1 MVGSEVRFFTRLQTN
16 KKNITMYNINNPS
29 NWSWSK
35 AFDEMNQTVN
45 QAELTQQCINH
56 VLNYP
61 GEANGV
67 FMTLNKTQQ
76 DDVYELLN
84 QIL

>member
-1 MVGSEVRFFTRLQTN
+1 
-16 KKNITMYNINNPS
+16 MYNINNPS

-35 AFDEMNQTVN
+35 AFDEMNKTVN
-45 QAELTQQCINH
+45 QAELTQQSINH

-67 FMTLNKTQQ
+67 FMSLSKSQQ
-76 DDVYELLN
+76 DDVYEILD

>member
-1 MVGSEVRFFTRLQTN
+1 
-16 KKNITMYNINNPS
+16 MYNTNNPS

-35 AFDEMNQTVN
+35 AFDEMNKTVN

-67 FMTLNKTQQ
+67 WMSLNKTQQ

-84 QIL
+84 QVL

>member
-1 MVGSEVRFFTRLQTN
+1 
-16 KKNITMYNINNPS
+16 MYNPNNPS

-35 AFDEMNQTVN
+35 AFDEMNKTVN
-45 QAELTQQCINH
+45 QAELTQQSINH
-56 VLNYP
+56 VLNYH

-67 FMTLNKTQQ
+67 FMTLSKNQQ
-76 DDVYELLN
+76 DYVYDILN

>member
-1 MVGSEVRFFTRLQTN
+1 
-16 KKNITMYNINNPS
+16 MYNTNNPS

-35 AFDEMNQTVN
+35 AFDEMNKNVH
-45 QAELTQQCINH
+45 ESEMTQQCINH

-67 FMTLNKTQQ
+67 WMSLNKTQQ
-76 DDVYELLN
+76 DNVYTILN

>member
-1 MVGSEVRFFTRLQTN
+1 
-16 KKNITMYNINNPS
+16 MYNINNPS

-35 AFDEMNQTVN
+35 AFDEMEKTVN

-56 VLNYP
+56 VLNYS

-67 FMTLNKTQQ
+67 FMTLSKSQQ

-84 QIL
+84 QVL

>member
-1 MVGSEVRFFTRLQTN
+1 
-16 KKNITMYNINNPS
+16 MYHSNSPS

-35 AFDEMNQTVN
+35 AFDEMNKTVN
-45 QAELTQQCINH
+45 QAELTQQSINH

-67 FMTLNKTQQ
+67 FMSLSKSQQ
-76 DDVYELLN
+76 DNVYE
-84 QIL
+84 ILDKIL

>member
-1 MVGSEVRFFTRLQTN
+1 
-16 KKNITMYNINNPS
+16 MYNPNNPS

-35 AFDEMNQTVN
+35 AFDEMNKTVN

-56 VLNYP
+56 VLDYT

-67 FMTLNKTQQ
+67 FMSLTKTQQ
-76 DDVYELLN
+76 DDVYEILN
-84 QIL
+84 EIL

>member
-1 MVGSEVRFFTRLQTN
+1 
-16 KKNITMYNINNPS
+16 MYNPNNPS

-35 AFDEMNQTVN
+35 AFDEMEKTVN
-45 QAELTQQCINH
+45 QAQLTQQCINH

-84 QIL
+84 EIL

>member
-1 MVGSEVRFFTRLQTN
+1 MS
-16 KKNITMYNINNPS
+16 YDINSPS

-35 AFDEMNQTVN
+35 AFDEMDKYVHQT
-45 QAELTQQCINH
+45 EMTQQSINH
-56 VLNYP
+56 VIGYP

-67 FMTLNKTQQ
+67 FMSLDKSQQ
-76 DDVYELLN
+76 DDVYDILN

>member
-1 MVGSEVRFFTRLQTN
+1 
-16 KKNITMYNINNPS
+16 MYNINNPS

-35 AFDEMNQTVN
+35 AFDEMNKTVN

-56 VLNYP
+56 VLNYT

-67 FMTLNKTQQ
+67 FMTLSKSQQ

-84 QIL
+84 QVI

>member
-1 MVGSEVRFFTRLQTN
+1 
-16 KKNITMYNINNPS
+16 MYNPNNPS

-35 AFDEMNQTVN
+35 AFSEMEKTVN

-56 VLNYP
+56 VLNYS

-67 FMTLNKTQQ
+67 FMTLNQTQQ
-76 DDVYELLN
+76 DDVYELIN
-84 QIL
+84 QVK

>member
-1 MVGSEVRFFTRLQTN
+1 
-16 KKNITMYNINNPS
+16 MYNPNNPS

-35 AFDEMNQTVN
+35 AFDEMEKTVN
-45 QAELTQQCINH
+45 QAELTQQSINH

-67 FMTLNKTQQ
+67 FMSLNKTQQ
-76 DDVYELLN
+76 DDVYEILN

>member
-1 MVGSEVRFFTRLQTN
+1 
-16 KKNITMYNINNPS
+16 MYNVNNPS

-35 AFDEMNQTVN
+35 AFDEMNKTVN

-67 FMTLNKTQQ
+67 FMSLNKTQQ
-76 DDVYELLN
+76 DDVYEILN

>member
-1 MVGSEVRFFTRLQTN
+1 
-16 KKNITMYNINNPS
+16 MYNPNNPS

-35 AFDEMNQTVN
+35 AFSEMEKTVN

-56 VLNYP
+56 VLNYS

-67 FMTLNKTQQ
+67 FMTLSKSQQ

-84 QIL
+84 QVL

>member
-1 MVGSEVRFFTRLQTN
+1 
-16 KKNITMYNINNPS
+16 MYNPNNPS

-35 AFDEMNQTVN
+35 AFDEMNKTVN
-45 QAELTQQCINH
+45 EAELTQQCINH
-56 VLNYP
+56 VLDYP

-67 FMTLNKTQQ
+67 WMSLNKTQQ
-76 DDVYELLN
+76 DNVYTILN

>member
-1 MVGSEVRFFTRLQTN
+1 MA
-16 KKNITMYNINNPS
+16 YNPNSPS

-35 AFDEMNQTVN
+35 AFAEMEKTVN
-45 QAELTQQCINH
+45 QAELTQQSINH
-56 VLNYP
+56 VINYS

-67 FMTLNKTQQ
+67 FMTLSKSQQ
-76 DDVYELLN
+76 NDVYEILN

>member
-1 MVGSEVRFFTRLQTN
+1 
-16 KKNITMYNINNPS
+16 MYNPNNPS

-35 AFDEMNQTVN
+35 AFQEVENTAN

-67 FMTLNKTQQ
+67 WMTLNKTQQ
-76 DDVYELLN
+76 DNVYEILN

>member
-1 MVGSEVRFFTRLQTN
+1 
-16 KKNITMYNINNPS
+16 MYNPNNTS
-29 NWSWSK
+29 NWSWQK
-35 AFDEMNQTVN
+35 AFNEMDKTVHE
-45 QAELTQQCINH
+45 AEMTQQSINH

-67 FMTLNKTQQ
+67 WMTLNKTQQ
-76 DDVYELLN
+76 DNVYEILN